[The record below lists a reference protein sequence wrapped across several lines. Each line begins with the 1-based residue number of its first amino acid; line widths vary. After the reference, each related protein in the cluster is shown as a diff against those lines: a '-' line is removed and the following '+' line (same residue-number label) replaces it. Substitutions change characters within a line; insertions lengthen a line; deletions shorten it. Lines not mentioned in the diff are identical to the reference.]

1 MPFLVLE
8 LVFAGGIHMK
18 KITLIISIIVA
29 ISFCVIA
36 HININNKEA
45 YETVKNEYFEN
56 QTYFEEI
63 ANLLLQYED
72 VGIQITAD
80 EKSNYGLTEKKV
92 YDILKET
99 DAWEYMINSGYAM
112 VSKPLDGGVYF
123 YRFRQIGL
131 GRGVMY
137 YPDGF
142 IPEYNDRIA
151 EYIALSDGW
160 YFFAEE

>member
-1 MPFLVLE
+1 M
-8 LVFAGGIHMK
+8 
-18 KITLIISIIVA
+18 SIITIVA
-29 ISFCVIA
+29 VFFFVIE
-36 HININNKEA
+36 HININNREA
-45 YETVKNEYFEN
+45 YEIIAGEYLEN
-56 QTYFEEI
+56 QSYFEEI
-63 ANLLLQYED
+63 ANLLLQYDD

-151 EYIALSDGW
+151 EYISLSDGW